1 MFVISYF
8 SNALQRVRI
17 LYTAD
22 SIKVV
27 NDNSQIYN
35 MSAKRIIAIIIVLN
49 NFNTNIV
56 GRSTSELYL
65 YIYYIYIYISGV
77 RTSVI

>member
-27 NDNSQIYN
+27 NDNSQMYN

-65 YIYYIYIYISGV
+65 YIYYIYLE
-77 RTSVI
+77 

>member
-27 NDNSQIYN
+27 NDNSQMYN

-56 GRSTSELYL
+56 GRFDLLKRDNCYQNA
-65 YIYYIYIYISGV
+65 
-77 RTSVI
+77 R